1 MDPDIPAETPPVP
14 GIDSADSFAVED
26 VALIIETVLPMV
38 QRLVLGHPIVRISP
52 PDADALLGRQFA
64 GTVCC
69 TLRRAGRLV
78 GVCFARRVGAGATDA
93 GMFIEPE
100 DRGGLAAIRFA
111 EFVEQV
117 MQVRGAAWMLWECE
131 PASEVLARRR
141 GLTKLSTRYVKAL
154 GDPA

>member
-1 MDPDIPAETPPVP
+1 MDSHDAPLGPTPGSPDT
-14 GIDSADSFAVED
+14 FAVED
-26 VALIIETVLPMV
+26 VAPIIETLLPMV

-52 PDADALLGRQFA
+52 PDADALLRRQFA

-69 TLRRAGRLV
+69 TLRRAGALI
-78 GVCFARRVGAGATDA
+78 GVCFARRVGAGASDA

-100 DRGGLAAIRFA
+100 ARGGLAALRFS

-117 MQVRGAAWMLWECE
+117 MQARGAAWMLWECE
-131 PASEVLARRR
+131 PQSEVLARRR
-141 GLTKLSTRYVKAL
+141 GLTKLSVRYVKAL